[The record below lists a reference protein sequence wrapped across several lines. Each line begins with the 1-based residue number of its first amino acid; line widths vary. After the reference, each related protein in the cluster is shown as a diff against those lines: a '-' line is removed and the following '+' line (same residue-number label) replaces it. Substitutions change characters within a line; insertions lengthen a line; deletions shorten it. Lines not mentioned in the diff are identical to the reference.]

1 MARDP
6 SADRDQLLADA
17 HALQRL
23 AATPEWAVLARLLD
37 EHAARIT
44 AELCQRGLEPIQTEG
59 LRAEL
64 AAVGWLRAR
73 PAALQDAVDDLDA
86 IARAS
91 DAARDAATASPQIV
105 SGPEPFASWYASQGG
120 PR

>member
-1 MARDP
+1 MRRDP
-6 SADRDQLLADA
+6 SDAPTDREQLLADA

-23 AATPEWAVLARLLD
+23 SAYPEWAVLERLLN
-37 EHAARIT
+37 EHAGRIT
-44 AELCQRGLEPIQTEG
+44 AEVCQRGLDVVATEG

-64 AAVGWLRAR
+64 AAVEWLRTR
-73 PAALQDAVDDLDA
+73 PAALQRAVDDLDA
-86 IARAS
+86 IVA
-91 DAARDAATASPQIV
+91 ASPTVV